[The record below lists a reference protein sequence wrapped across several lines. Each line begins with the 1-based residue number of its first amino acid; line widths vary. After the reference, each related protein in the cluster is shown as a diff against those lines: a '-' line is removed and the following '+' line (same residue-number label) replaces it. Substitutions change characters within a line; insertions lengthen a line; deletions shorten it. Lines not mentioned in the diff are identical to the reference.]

1 MIFHF
6 VESAA
11 PEARAV
17 LSQLRAQLVQ
27 HPDCLRTELLISTRQ
42 VGLYLL
48 ISEWP
53 TEPQLTLPAQV
64 RAWVFRTVEPP
75 DNLPVVVSGL

>member
-6 VESAA
+6 VESAV

-17 LSQLRAQLVQ
+17 LERLRTQLVQ
-27 HPDCLRTELLISTRQ
+27 HPDCLRTELLASTRQ

-48 ISEWP
+48 MSEWRA
-53 TEPQLTLPAQV
+53 EPQLALPAQV
-64 RAWVFRTVEPP
+64 KVWTFCTVEPV
-75 DNLPVVVSGL
+75 DNQGAGCIW

>member
-17 LSQLRAQLVQ
+17 LSQLRTQLAQ

-48 ISEWP
+48 ISEWR
-53 TEPQLTLPAQV
+53 TEPQLALPAQV
-64 RAWVFRTVEPP
+64 KVWTFRAVEAG
-75 DNLPVVVSGL
+75 DNRVVGCRL